1 VPCADSVLKKNI
13 HDQGFG
19 GLSPPS
25 PRKLRLCVCVCVR
38 ACVRACVCVCEV
50 AAYGRRNVLA
60 VVSTERREVDGG
72 RCGGEES
79 AFTRQR
85 RRTGRAQQQHNQ
97 HAHTSIQLVDSNL

>member
-1 VPCADSVLKKNI
+1 VLCADSVLKKNI

-19 GLSPPS
+19 GAKPPS
-25 PRKLRLCVCVCVR
+25 PRKFRL
-38 ACVRACVCVCEV
+38 CVCEV

-97 HAHTSIQLVDSNL
+97 HAHTSI